1 MTSLADDRPWVVRA
15 GPSFVAN
22 GRRRAFAE
30 VTVIANILMS
40 LVINRSG
47 MPADEVLAALG
58 TTSTGPTPL

>member
-1 MTSLADDRPWVVRA
+1 MIAAGSFSPAVV
-15 GPSFVAN
+15 VAN

-47 MPADEVLAALG
+47 MLGMPADEVLAALG